1 MIKFLLTKT
10 FGLLIGNFT
19 PAQKAEFWNKFNM
32 LLSEV
37 AKSAAQG
44 ATEGMI
50 RGANNK

>member
-19 PAQKAEFWNKFNM
+19 PSQRAEFWNKFNT

-37 AKSAAQG
+37 AKAAVAG
-44 ATEGMI
+44 AIEG
-50 RGANNK
+50 ASKK

>member
-19 PAQKAEFWNKFNM
+19 PAQKAEFWNKFNT

-37 AKSAAQG
+37 AKAAVAG
-44 ATEGMI
+44 AIEG
-50 RGANNK
+50 ASKK